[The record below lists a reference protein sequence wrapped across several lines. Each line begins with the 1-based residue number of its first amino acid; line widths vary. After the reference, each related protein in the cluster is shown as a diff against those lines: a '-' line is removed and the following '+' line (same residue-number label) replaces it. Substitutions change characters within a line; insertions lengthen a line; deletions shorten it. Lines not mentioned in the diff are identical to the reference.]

1 MPGTKDFR
9 GKATAKLA
17 EERLAGFACL
27 ALLIA
32 VCIALL
38 LSGPAG
44 AQTAPST
51 TPATTIVRN
60 VDEVS
65 LDLVVRGK
73 KNKPVL
79 NLTPQDLAVSD
90 AGTPVKLSS
99 LRLVDQK
106 AGSRLLT
113 LVFDRFD
120 SVGGVEARKIALK
133 ILKQIPYSG
142 FALCVLKVQDR
153 LGLVQGFTAD
163 RGRLLPAL
171 AAATQGGSGQPAG
184 EDLALKEVLAAV
196 QRGKD
201 ASGAPIT
208 ARQRLRAQV
217 LLRALQDAQY
227 IEREQH
233 PAPSLAGLLALV
245 RSERRLPGLKV
256 IFFITQDSSLGGRG
270 AVARI
275 VSSANR
281 AGVKMFV
288 IDANSRNDERT
299 RYLRDF
305 ATMRTAISLDTNY
318 GVVLQTRG
326 APPPP
331 PNVMSP
337 QAPRGPMGDLN
348 TQGMLAIQKTH
359 YDRLDIPGQGQT
371 EPVCQ
376 LAGATGGRCVQAGGN
391 PAKAV
396 RRLVQDMAAY
406 YEASFVPDVKQYD
419 GKFHPVTVK
428 LLRRGMKVKSSSGY
442 FALPPEADLE
452 TQAFEAPLRKVLD
465 QPNRPQQLQFEARVL
480 QLGQLANGNT
490 STLVVEVPVSQLAT
504 RDDPNTNLY
513 SSDVAILAQI
523 KDQSGEVVQHF
534 AEDIPQHGSLDQK
547 QRGAAESV
555 RLQESFVADPG
566 KYVLETA
573 VLDRNSGKVSAQ
585 RSSFEVADAS
595 RAPFVSDLSLVARM
609 DPLPEETD
617 AGEPMRYGDGKVVPE
632 LSEEIGKGRQQ
643 ISIFSILHPDA
654 QAQDKPEL
662 EITLL
667 RDGERVGESPLPL
680 RAGEADA
687 GVPYLASFAAATLP
701 PGNYEAVETL
711 RQGKAMAEKRV
722 AFRIAGPELASAAH
736 ARTLG
741 MRPAAADIPRPMA
754 GAALESKEA
763 GGSSPLAISALP
775 PGAVIRPSPEALQE
789 MIGRAR
795 KYALTYSRALPNFL
809 CIEVTKRS
817 VDSSGR
823 GEWKLRD
830 SFAEM
835 LRYDGREE
843 SRALLEWN
851 GQRMGGQHPSLD
863 SALPV
868 SVGQF
873 EGVLN
878 VVFQPASK
886 TSFEWQGAA
895 LLGSNAVQVLRYTV
909 SRAYASM
916 ALRESGRVVNVGFHG
931 AIYVDAATGGIRKVT
946 LEADDIPRNFPIR
959 GAGMTVEYDYVT
971 IGAHDYLVPMRAAL
985 SLRRGSRKRE
995 LNEIVFRNY
1004 RRFAAQT
1011 RIVPVQ

>member
-9 GKATAKLA
+9 VKATAKQP
-17 EERLAGFACL
+17 EGRLAGLAWV
-27 ALLIA
+27 ALLIT
-32 VCIALL
+32 VCIALPL
-38 LSGPAG
+38 GGPAG

-79 NLTPQDLAVSD
+79 NLTSQDLAVSD
-90 AGTPVKLSS
+90 AGTPVRLSS

-133 ILKQIPYSG
+133 ILKQVPYSG
-142 FALCVLKVQDR
+142 FALSVLKVQDR

-163 RGRLLPAL
+163 RARLLPAL
-171 AAATQGGSGQPAG
+171 EAAAQGGPGQAAG
-184 EDLALKEVLAAV
+184 EDVALKGLLAAV
-196 QRGKD
+196 QQGKD
-201 ASGAPIT
+201 ISGAPIT
-208 ARQRLRAQV
+208 ARQRLRAEV

-256 IFFITQDSSLGGRG
+256 IFFITQDSSLRGRG

-288 IDANSRNDERT
+288 IDANSKNDERT
-299 RYLRDF
+299 QYLRDF
-305 ATMRTAISLDTNY
+305 ATMRTAMSLETNY

-326 APPPP
+326 PPVPP
-331 PNVMSP
+331 PNVVSP

-359 YDRLDIPGQGQT
+359 YDRLDIPGEGQT

-376 LAGATGGRCVQAGGN
+376 LADATGGRCVQAGGN
-391 PAKAV
+391 PEKVV

-419 GKFHPVTVK
+419 GKFHRVTVK
-428 LLRRGMKVKSSSGY
+428 LLRGGMKIKSPSGY
-442 FALPPEADLE
+442 FALPPEAGLD
-452 TQAFEAPLRKVLD
+452 TQAFEAPLRKVLE
-465 QPNRPQQLQFEARVL
+465 QPTLPQQLQFEARVL
-480 QLGQLANGNT
+480 QLGELANGNT
-490 STLVVEVPVSQLAT
+490 SALVVEVPVSQLAT

-513 SSDVAILAQI
+513 SSDVAILAQL

-585 RSSFEVADAS
+585 RSSFELGQAS

-617 AGEPMRYGDGKVVPE
+617 AGEPMRYGNGKVVPD
-632 LSEEIGKGRQQ
+632 LSDDIGKGRKQ
-643 ISIFSILHPDA
+643 ISIFSILYADA
-654 QAQDKPEL
+654 QAQEKPQL

-680 RAGEADA
+680 RAGEAAA
-687 GVPYLASFAAATLP
+687 GVPYLASFAANSLP

-711 RQGKAMAEKRV
+711 RQGKATAEKRL
-722 AFRIAGPELASAAH
+722 AFRIAGPELASAANST
-736 ARTLG
+736 TLG
-741 MRPAAADIPRPMA
+741 TRPATADIPRPIS
-754 GAALESKEA
+754 GALESKEA
-763 GGSSPLAISALP
+763 GKSSPLVISTLP
-775 PGAVIRPSPEALQE
+775 PAAVIRPSPEALRE

-823 GEWKLRD
+823 GEWKMRD

-835 LRYDGREE
+835 LRYDGHEE
-843 SRALLEWN
+843 SRTLLEWN
-851 GQRMGGQHPSLD
+851 GQRMGGQHPTLD

-895 LLGSNAVQVLRYTV
+895 LLGSDAVQVLRYAV
-909 SRAYASM
+909 SGAYASM

-931 AIYVDAATGGIRKVT
+931 AIYVDAATGGIRKIT